1 MCNFQVK
8 WGIVEEKMCEF
19 WLKGGFSSEN
29 ALLSVKRRIF
39 VVKMRGVQVKAGIF
53 DEKIHDL
60 GVKCVC
66 LFVCFKRKLVI
77 FDELC
82 IFEVKMRDFQ
92 VRSGIL
98 EEKMHHCRV
107 TWGISTEK

>member
-1 MCNFQVK
+1 MRK
-8 WGIVEEKMCEF
+8 YMIWGLNVF
-19 WLKGGFSSEN
+19 
-29 ALLSVKRRIF
+29 
-39 VVKMRGVQVKAGIF
+39 
-53 DEKIHDL
+53 
-60 GVKCVC
+60 VC

-107 TWGISTEK
+107 TWGISKEKSPFFLFFWLNGGFLKRKCVIFRLNGDS

>member
-1 MCNFQVK
+1 M
-8 WGIVEEKMCEF
+8 
-19 WLKGGFSSEN
+19 
-29 ALLSVKRRIF
+29 
-39 VVKMRGVQVKAGIF
+39 VKMRGVQVKAGIF

-107 TWGISTEK
+107 TWGISKEKSPFFFFFWLNGGFSKRKCMIFRLHGRFL

>member
-1 MCNFQVK
+1 M
-8 WGIVEEKMCEF
+8 
-19 WLKGGFSSEN
+19 
-29 ALLSVKRRIF
+29 
-39 VVKMRGVQVKAGIF
+39 VKMRGVQVKAGIF

-92 VRSGIL
+92 I
-98 EEKMHHCRV
+98 K
-107 TWGISTEK
+107 WGFLKGKCVIFGVNGGFSKRKWVIFGFKLLFL

>member
-1 MCNFQVK
+1 M
-8 WGIVEEKMCEF
+8 
-19 WLKGGFSSEN
+19 
-29 ALLSVKRRIF
+29 
-39 VVKMRGVQVKAGIF
+39 VKMRGVQVKAGIF

-82 IFEVKMRDFQ
+82 IFEVKMRGFQ

-98 EEKMHHCRV
+98 EEKMHHFRV
-107 TWGISTEK
+107 EWGILEEKLHFLLVKWGILEEKLHEFRLHVRFL

>member
-1 MCNFQVK
+1 M
-8 WGIVEEKMCEF
+8 
-19 WLKGGFSSEN
+19 
-29 ALLSVKRRIF
+29 
-39 VVKMRGVQVKAGIF
+39 VKMRGVQVKAGIF

-92 VRSGIL
+92 VTWEIFG
-98 EEKMHHCRV
+98 EKMRDF
-107 TWGISTEK
+107 WLIG

>member
-1 MCNFQVK
+1 M
-8 WGIVEEKMCEF
+8 
-19 WLKGGFSSEN
+19 
-29 ALLSVKRRIF
+29 
-39 VVKMRGVQVKAGIF
+39 VKMRGVQVKAGIF
-53 DEKIHDL
+53 YEKIHDF

-66 LFVCFKRKLVI
+66 LFVCLFVFKRKLVI
-77 FDELC
+77 FDKLC

-107 TWGISTEK
+107 TWGISKEK

>member
-1 MCNFQVK
+1 M
-8 WGIVEEKMCEF
+8 
-19 WLKGGFSSEN
+19 
-29 ALLSVKRRIF
+29 
-39 VVKMRGVQVKAGIF
+39 VKMRGVQVKAGIF

-82 IFEVKMRDFQ
+82 IFEVKMRGFQ

-107 TWGISTEK
+107 TWGISKEKSPFFFFFLFNWGFFKKKFFIFWFNWDFF

>member
-1 MCNFQVK
+1 M
-8 WGIVEEKMCEF
+8 
-19 WLKGGFSSEN
+19 
-29 ALLSVKRRIF
+29 
-39 VVKMRGVQVKAGIF
+39 VKMRGFQVKAGIF

-60 GVKCVC
+60 GVKCFFFC
-66 LFVCFKRKLVI
+66 CCCCFFKRKLVI
-77 FDELC
+77 FDKLC

-107 TWGISTEK
+107 TWGISKEK

>member
-1 MCNFQVK
+1 M
-8 WGIVEEKMCEF
+8 
-19 WLKGGFSSEN
+19 
-29 ALLSVKRRIF
+29 
-39 VVKMRGVQVKAGIF
+39 VKMRGVQVKAGIF

-60 GVKCVC
+60 GVECVC

-77 FDELC
+77 FGELC

-98 EEKMHHCRV
+98 EGKMCDFRGKWGILEEKMGDFRA
-107 TWGISTEK
+107 

>member
-1 MCNFQVK
+1 M
-8 WGIVEEKMCEF
+8 
-19 WLKGGFSSEN
+19 
-29 ALLSVKRRIF
+29 
-39 VVKMRGVQVKAGIF
+39 VKMRGVQVKAGIF

-107 TWGISTEK
+107 TWGISKEKSPFFFFLVKWGIFEEKMSDFQVTWEIF